1 MKRALL
7 FLTLVGWS
15 VSLCAAQ
22 KKVGWSLGYYVSWDH
37 SYSPST
43 IPWDAVT
50 HMSNFQVTIN
60 NDGSLGYPDENI
72 AKQLISIGH
81 GKGKKVIFSIG
92 GGGYGQQFANATTN
106 ANRAKFISR
115 LMDYL
120 RKLGYDGI
128 DTDWEGNEVV
138 SQFVAFHKDLRDS
151 INALNPS
158 LCITIAAEDWN
169 PIAAQVHMY
178 VDQINDMWYGA
189 KADKYPGYLQ
199 SFIKLGVPKAKLAPG
214 IGISPDQGSGN
225 LGVQA
230 SVDLCNMVVDQGF
243 GGIMLWCIQTK
254 GFVPADLAA
263 IAPFVPTGSTAI
275 RMRQST
281 LSSPMSL
288 SARYD
293 WVAGTSEI
301 RYAMPPDSDRG
312 RVTLGIFDMQGSLIK
327 NLFNGPAPANT
338 GVLTVPIP
346 RTDAMGAYIVKMS
359 TTHGVQAAKVNVTR

>member
-1 MKRALL
+1 MKKMSQI
-7 FLTLVGWS
+7 LVAAVCS
-15 VSLCAAQ
+15 VSLATAAE

-37 SYSPST
+37 SYSPAT
-43 IPWDAVT
+43 LPWDAVT

-60 NDGSLGYPDENI
+60 GDATLGLPDENV
-72 AKQLISIGH
+72 AKQLIAEGH
-81 GKGKKVIFSIG
+81 KRGKKVIFSIG

-106 ANRAKFISR
+106 ANRARFISR

-128 DTDWEGNEVV
+128 DTDWEGNEVE

-151 INALNPS
+151 INAQDPK

-169 PIAAQVHMY
+169 PIAAKIHMY

-199 SFIKLGVPKAKLAPG
+199 TFINLGVPKSKLAPG

-225 LGVQA
+225 IGVQA
-230 SVDLCNMVVDQGF
+230 SVDLCEMVVNQGF

-263 IAPFVPTGSTAI
+263 ITPYVPAATTSIATGN
-275 RMRQST
+275 RPLMR
-281 LSSPMSL
+281 
-288 SARYD
+288 
-293 WVAGTSEI
+293 
-301 RYAMPPDSDRG
+301 SD
-312 RVTLGIFDMQGSLIK
+312 VKLGIFDLRGRLIG
-327 NLFNGPAPANT
+327 NLIGGTAEGDRGLRAN
-338 GVLTVPIP
+338 PYA
-346 RTDAMGAYIVKMS
+346 RTDAAGMFLIHAQTEDGIRSGK
-359 TTHGVQAAKVNVTR
+359 KVISR

>member
-1 MKRALL
+1 MKKALL
-7 FLTLVGWS
+7 TLFVAFG
-15 VSLCAAQ
+15 SLSLASAAE

-37 SYSPST
+37 SYSPAT
-43 IPWDAVT
+43 LPWDAVT

-60 NDGSLGYPDENI
+60 GDASLGLPDENV
-72 AKQLISIGH
+72 AKQLIAEGH
-81 GKGKKVIFSIG
+81 KRGKKVIFSIG

-128 DTDWEGNEVV
+128 DTDWEGNEVE
-138 SQFVAFHKDLRDS
+138 SQFIAFHKDLRDS
-151 INALNPS
+151 INAQDPK

-169 PIAAQVHMY
+169 PIAAKIHMY

-199 SFIKLGVPKAKLAPG
+199 TFINLGVPKSKVAPG

-225 LGVQA
+225 IGVQA
-230 SVDLCNMVVDQGF
+230 SVDLCEMVVNQGF

-263 IAPFVPTGSTAI
+263 ITPYVPSTTTAI
-275 RMRQST
+275 ADGKRSLMR
-281 LSSPMSL
+281 
-288 SARYD
+288 
-293 WVAGTSEI
+293 
-301 RYAMPPDSDRG
+301 SD
-312 RVTLGIFDMQGSLIK
+312 VNLGIFDLQGRLIR
-327 NLFNGPAPANT
+327 NLANGTSPGYQGLRAKPPA
-338 GVLTVPIP
+338 
-346 RTDAMGAYIVKMS
+346 RTDASGMYLIDARPDVGARAVKR
-359 TTHGVQAAKVNVTR
+359 VIPR